1 MEINRKMFEND
12 KCKLLIAFLLIF
24 LALLIL
30 VTDIIDSIVTSIL
43 WPLLE
48 GSSEGKTVIFLGMI
62 GVFVILDVILNKVR
76 FINKKIYSKDNIHF
90 RYLLATILILLGC
103 AFFGFILELYIRQSM
118 GVSPFTILTSMNPYP
133 STSSPMHSHAYKS
146 VLGIVSYY
154 IVPSHVN
161 TGVSILKYVTPYA
174 YIVIPVWIISYFTG
188 LLGLHKMTGLNK
200 VVCIISLTL
209 ALIGLLDGGLYSQP
223 FLIGIGFLW
232 LMYYTNDERLKL
244 KHFIKPVVIMGY
256 ILLIAMIC
264 EVGGSDTTYHTLT
277 VINQTEPVDMSEYGV
292 VECIQ
297 DGQKTTYV
305 MNTTIHDKELI
316 TSIFDKFKDKS
327 DATFMS
333 WNFYSYFDN
342 PNTKIMNKY
351 TKDNHVE

>member
-1 MEINRKMFEND
+1 MEIKREVFENNGF
-12 KCKLLIAFLLIF
+12 KLSVAFLFIL
-24 LALLIL
+24 LALIIL
-30 VTDIIDSIVTSIL
+30 VTDSIDTFITNLL

-48 GSSEGKTVIFLGMI
+48 GSSEGKTVIFLGII
-62 GVFVILDVILNKVR
+62 GSFIILDVAIDKIE
-76 FINKKIYSKDNIHF
+76 FINKRVYTSDDVHF
-90 RYLLATILILLGC
+90 KYLLMTILILLAC
-103 AFFGFILELYIRQSM
+103 AFFGFALELYIRQSM
-118 GVSPFTILTSMNPYP
+118 GVSPFTILTSMHPYP

-146 VLGIVSYY
+146 VLGVLSYY

-161 TGVSILKYVTPYA
+161 TGISILKYVIPYA
-174 YIVIPVWIISYFTG
+174 YVVIPVWILTYITG
-188 LLGLHKMTGLNK
+188 LIGLHRMTGLNK
-200 VVCIISLTL
+200 SVCILALTL

-232 LMYYTNDERLKL
+232 LMYYTNDEKLKL

-277 VINQTEPVDMSEYGV
+277 VINQTEPVDMSEYNV
-292 VECIQ
+292 VEYVQ
-297 DGQKTTYV
+297 DGEKTTYV
-305 MNTTIHDKELI
+305 MNTTIPDKQLI
-316 TSIFDKFKDKS
+316 TSVFDKFKDKS

-342 PNTKIMNKY
+342 PNTHLMNRY
-351 TKDNHVE
+351 TKDNRI

>member
-1 MEINRKMFEND
+1 MINVEINRGIFENE
-12 KCKLLIAFLLIF
+12 KFKLFIAILLLF
-24 LALLIL
+24 LALIIFVTDSIDSL
-30 VTDIIDSIVTSIL
+30 VTNLL

-48 GSSEGKTVIFLGMI
+48 GSSEGKTVIFLGMLGIFILLDLLI
-62 GVFVILDVILNKVR
+62 GKIDFLEKKVYKNKR
-76 FINKKIYSKDNIHF
+76 SHFKIM
-90 RYLLATILILLGC
+90 LTTILILLSC
-103 AFFGFILELYIRQSM
+103 AFIGFAIELGIRYSM

-154 IVPSHVN
+154 IVPGHVN
-161 TGVSILKYVTPYA
+161 TGISILKYVQPYA
-174 YIVIPVWIISYFTG
+174 YIVIPVWIISYITG
-188 LLGLHKMTGLNK
+188 LIGLHKMTGLNK
-200 VVCIISLTL
+200 AVSIVALTL

-277 VINQTEPVDMSEYGV
+277 VINQTVPVDMSQYNVIET
-292 VECIQ
+292 IQ
-297 DGQKTTYV
+297 DGQKTTYI
-305 MNTTIHDKELI
+305 MNTTMPDKQLI
-316 TSIFDKFKDKS
+316 TSVFDTFKGKC

-342 PNTKIMNKY
+342 PNTKILKNRIK
-351 TKDNHVE
+351 